1 MHEVGVVSEDLI
13 IILLGIECLDVVT
26 LGIIIILLLAYLRTE
41 YHAVN
46 VHLFIVIVISTC
58 T

>member
-1 MHEVGVVSEDLI
+1 LHEVGVVSEDLI